1 MNKKVTWM
9 FAAVLLCGTMTVSAQ
24 KAEFTQNGKQVKRIA
39 FAREKV
45 NIIYSDDTQILD
57 VNDVTISNRAGG
69 TTGINKTK
77 TANSANEWYT
87 MDGRRLQNAPKAK
100 GVYVVKEGDKVRKTI
115 KK

>member
-1 MNKKVTWM
+1 MDVCRRPSLRHHDGLRTKGRVYPEWKTSQAIT
-9 FAAVLLCGTMTVSAQ
+9 FD
-24 KAEFTQNGKQVKRIA
+24 
-39 FAREKV
+39 REKV
-45 NIIYSDDTQILD
+45 DIIYSDDTQISD

-87 MDGRRLQNAPKAK
+87 VDGRRLQNAPKAK